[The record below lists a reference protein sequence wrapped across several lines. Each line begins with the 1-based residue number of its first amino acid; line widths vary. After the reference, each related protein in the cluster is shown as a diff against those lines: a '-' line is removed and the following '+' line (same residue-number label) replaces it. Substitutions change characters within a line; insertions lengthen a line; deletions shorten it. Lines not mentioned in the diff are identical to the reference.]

1 MPPGGVTGLG
11 DPDFSFGAVLQKNSA
26 HARDL
31 RVPAIP
37 PEFKGSGVTVNPDR
51 IDVLHYTAFA
61 HQAYPL
67 RVHRPTCTQHRFLA
81 ALACPMRRAA
91 DHLAENQP
99 VRVECRIPLQR
110 VPRFIPELDP

>member
-1 MPPGGVTGLG
+1 MVFPLITVESVLVGKLRRVQVVRAVPVNAFRRRTHDIDKRGDLAALVMPPGGVTGLG

-61 HQAYPL
+61 HQA
-67 RVHRPTCTQHRFLA
+67 
-81 ALACPMRRAA
+81 
-91 DHLAENQP
+91 
-99 VRVECRIPLQR
+99 
-110 VPRFIPELDP
+110 